1 MKTITIVGL
10 GAAELD
16 QLPLGIYKFLKATPE
31 LYVRTDDHPVLS
43 ELAEEGVTYTSFDA
57 VYEKHEEFHL
67 VYREIADTLLTLAA
81 EKGSIVYA
89 VPGHPLVAEQT
100 VQHLI
105 EAEREG
111 RVTLV
116 IKGGQSFLDPLF
128 AAVRVDPIEG
138 FQLLDGTA
146 MRRDDV
152 HMNQHIF
159 IGQVYDAFSASE
171 VKLTLMEKYP
181 DDYPVTI
188 VTAAGSSAE
197 TVRTVPLYE
206 LDRDMELSN
215 LTTVY
220 VPPVKERAD
229 RYKEWQTFREI
240 VAILRS
246 PEGCPWDREQTH
258 ESLRR
263 YAIEEVYE
271 LVEAIRL
278 EDDDAIVEELGDV
291 LLQVFLHAQIGED
304 EGYFSME
311 DILASI
317 SAKMVRRHPHVFG
330 DVTVNS
336 SGDVLTNWQAIKESE
351 KPKVDSLL
359 DDQLRHDSSLLTS
372 FNYQKKAASVG
383 FDWPDVAGAWNKF
396 DEEVAEWK
404 EAIVDGTPED
414 QLDELGDVLFTLVNL
429 ARFLKLSP
437 ELAMQQANQKF
448 ERRFRHVEAS
458 VIKGQGDFSA
468 YSLDELD
475 AFWQEAKQK
484 ERGETI

>member
-1 MKTITIVGL
+1 MNTLTIIGL

-16 QLPLGIYKFLKATPE
+16 QLPLGLYKFLKQTPM
-31 LYVRTDDHPVLS
+31 LYVRTEDHPVLS
-43 ELAEEGVTYTSFDA
+43 ELAQEGVTYTSFDSI
-57 VYEKHEEFHL
+57 YEKHDDFPA
-67 VYREIADTLLTLAA
+67 VYREIADTLIAYT
-81 EKGSIVYA
+81 EKQDIVYA

-111 RVTLV
+111 RVQLV

-152 HMNQHIF
+152 QMNQHIF

-188 VTAAGSSAE
+188 VTAAGSSQE
-197 TVRTVPLYE
+197 TIRTVPLYE
-206 LDRDMELSN
+206 LDRDMHLSN

-220 VPPVKERAD
+220 VPPVKERSA

-258 ESLRR
+258 ETLKR

-271 LVEAIRL
+271 LVEAIN
-278 EDDDAIVEELGDV
+278 EQDDEAIIEELGDV
-291 LLQVFLHAQIGED
+291 LLQVFLHTQIGED
-304 EGYFSME
+304 AGYFTME
-311 DILASI
+311 DVLERIAE
-317 SAKMVRRHPHVFG
+317 KMIRRHPHVFG
-330 DVTVNS
+330 EVTVSS
-336 SGDVLTNWQAIKESE
+336 SGEVVDNWQAIKASE
-351 KPKVDSLL
+351 KPQTESLL
-359 DDQLRHDSSLLTS
+359 DGQRRHESSLLTS

-383 FDWPDVAGAWNKF
+383 FQWPDQAGAWDKF
-396 DEEVAEWK
+396 DEEVKEWK
-404 EAIVDGTPED
+404 EAIAKGNAEE
-414 QLDELGDVLFTLVNL
+414 QLDEFGDVLFTLVNL
-429 ARFLKLSP
+429 ARMSKLSP

-448 ERRFRHVEAS
+448 ERRFRHVEMS
-458 VIKGQGDFSA
+458 VKQGQGQFDG
-468 YSLDELD
+468 YTLEELD
-475 AFWQEAKQK
+475 AFWQQAKQI
-484 ERGETI
+484 ERGE

>member
-1 MKTITIVGL
+1 MTTITIVGL

-16 QLPLGIYKFLKATPE
+16 QLPLGIYKFLKARPE
-31 LYVRTDDHPVLS
+31 LYVRTDDHPVLA
-43 ELAEEGVTYTSFDA
+43 ELADEGVTYTSFDD
-57 VYEKHEEFHL
+57 VYEKHDDFQQ
-67 VYREIADTLLTLAA
+67 VYREIADTLLRLADDK
-81 EKGSIVYA
+81 ESIVYA

-111 RVTLV
+111 RVTLT

-146 MRRDDV
+146 LHRDDV

-197 TVRTVPLYE
+197 HVRTVPLYE

-220 VPPVKERAD
+220 VPPVNERAD

-278 EDDDAIVEELGDV
+278 EDDEAIIEELGDV

-311 DILASI
+311 DVLASI
-317 SAKMVRRHPHVFG
+317 SAKMVRRHPHVFE

-336 SGDVLTNWQAIKESE
+336 SGEVLTNWQAIKESE

-359 DDQLRHDSSLLTS
+359 DGQLRHDSSLLTS
-372 FNYQKKAASVG
+372 FNYQKKAATVG
-383 FDWPDVAGAWNKF
+383 FDWPDVAGAWDKF
-396 DEEVAEWK
+396 NEEVAEWK
-404 EAIVDGTPED
+404 EAIAKGTPDE

-448 ERRFRHVEAS
+448 ERRFRYVEAS
-458 VIKGQGDFSA
+458 VKKGQGTFTA

-484 ERGETI
+484 ERGEIE